1 LATSP
6 RTLVAAASDVRLRK
20 GSPAAGSSPPNDSE
34 ARVVVRLLDGFD
46 LSYDGESI
54 WMPLASQRLV
64 AFLALHDRSLLRLFV
79 AGSLWLDVNE
89 ERSCANLRSTLW
101 RLRQPGHSLVEATAT
116 HVRLGRTVIVD
127 VHELVRA
134 ARRVV
139 DGSDD
144 EARADE
150 QKLEGDLLPDWY
162 DEWVEPER
170 ERLRQLRLHAVEAA
184 AERALSEDR
193 PAHAVD
199 LALAALR
206 REPLRERLHVVV
218 IRGHLARGNRNDAIR
233 HHRDHVVRM
242 ASELGLTPSPDIARL
257 LEDADAIP
265 SPRN

>member
-1 LATSP
+1 MATSP
-6 RTLVAAASDVRLRK
+6 TTHVAAASAFRSRT
-20 GSPAAGSSPPNDSE
+20 GSLAVGGPPPSDSE

-46 LSYDGESI
+46 LSCDGQSVSV
-54 WMPLASQRLV
+54 PLASQRLV
-64 AFLALHDRSLLRLFV
+64 AFLALHDRPLLRLFV

-101 RLRQPGHSLVEATAT
+101 RLRQPGHAVVEATAT
-116 HVRLGRTVIVD
+116 HVRLARTVVVD
-127 VHELVRA
+127 VHELVLA
-134 ARRVV
+134 ARRVL

-144 EARADE
+144 VDEARIDE

-162 DEWVEPER
+162 DEWLELER

-184 AERALSEDR
+184 AERALSENR

-199 LALAALR
+199 LALAALC
-206 REPLRERLHVVV
+206 REPLRERLHELV

-233 HHRDHVVRM
+233 HHRDHVGRM
-242 ASELGLTPSPDIARL
+242 ASELGLTPSPDIVRL

-265 SPRN
+265 GR